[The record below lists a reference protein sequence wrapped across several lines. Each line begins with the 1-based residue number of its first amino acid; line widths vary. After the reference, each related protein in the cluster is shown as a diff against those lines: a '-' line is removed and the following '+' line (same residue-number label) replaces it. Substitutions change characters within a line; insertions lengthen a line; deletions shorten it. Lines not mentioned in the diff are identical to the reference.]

1 MSSSSSIS
9 TITQELL
16 LATALVGGISFL
28 ADLFYFLFYLVE
40 VLGIG
45 CQGRIQGYCFCD
57 SSGLQPQNDHDSL
70 SPIHRTEVT
79 ANVNKELFTIL
90 T

>member
-9 TITQELL
+9 IITQELL

-28 ADLFYFLFYLVE
+28 DDLVYFLFYLVE

-45 CQGRIQGYCFCD
+45 SQSRIQGY
-57 SSGLQPQNDHDSL
+57 
-70 SPIHRTEVT
+70 
-79 ANVNKELFTIL
+79 
-90 T
+90 

>member
-9 TITQELL
+9 IITQGIL

-40 VLGIG
+40 VLGTG
-45 CQGRIQGYCFCD
+45 CQGRARVIAFVIVLVFSQEKG
-57 SSGLQPQNDHDSL
+57 
-70 SPIHRTEVT
+70 IMTT
-79 ANVNKELFTIL
+79 
-90 T
+90 